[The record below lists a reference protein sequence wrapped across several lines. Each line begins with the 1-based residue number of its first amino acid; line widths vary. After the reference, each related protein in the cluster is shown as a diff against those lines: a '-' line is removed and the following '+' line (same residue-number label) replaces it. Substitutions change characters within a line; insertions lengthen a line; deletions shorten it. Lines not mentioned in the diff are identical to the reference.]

1 MLAGES
7 SGDVLGADLVTVL
20 KASHPNAPIL
30 AMGGKRMASAGASI
44 LLDCEHIAVVGL
56 IEIVK
61 KAYPIWQAYRKVKQV
76 IKTARPGLVI
86 LIDYPGFNLR
96 MAKYAKKQGIP
107 TLYYVSPQVWA
118 WRQHRLHFMKRY
130 IDHVAVLFP
139 FERKFYE
146 QAKIPSTFV
155 GHPITQRAPAPSAV
169 TQSLEK
175 TLGDS
180 TALRIGLFPG
190 SREQEIRTMM
200 PHFVAAMHQIKKT
213 YPTAQFILPI
223 ANPVAENALAPWR
236 SELIHYVH
244 NTTAEVLPL
253 LNLAIA
259 TSGTV
264 TLEIALGSVPLIIT
278 YRLSPVTFQ
287 LAKYLV
293 KVTEIG
299 LCNLISEKRMAP
311 ELIQHEA
318 TPERIT
324 EEVLHWLNEPER
336 ITTYQAQ
343 CADLHKK
350 LQTKQS
356 PSVSVAAIASSLY
369 LEQ

>member
-1 MLAGES
+1 
-7 SGDVLGADLVTVL
+7 
-20 KASHPNAPIL
+20 
-30 AMGGKRMASAGASI
+30 MASAGASI
-44 LLDCEHIAVVGL
+44 FLDCEQIAVVGL
-56 IEIVK
+56 TEIIK
-61 KAYPIWQAYRKVKQV
+61 KAYPIWQAYRTVKKVIQ
-76 IKTARPGLVI
+76 TEHPGLVI

-139 FERKFYE
+139 FETKYYDKVNLP
-146 QAKIPSTFV
+146 ATFV
-155 GHPITQRAPAPSAV
+155 GHPITQHPAAPSAV
-169 TQSLEK
+169 TASLKK

-180 TALRIGLFPG
+180 TALCIGLFPG

-200 PHFVAAMHQIKKT
+200 PALVAAMHQLKAT
-213 YPTAQFILPI
+213 YPTAHFILPI
-223 ANPVAENALAPWR
+223 ANPVAEKALAPWR
-236 SELIHYVH
+236 SEPIHYVH
-244 NTTAEVLPL
+244 HTTAEILPL

-264 TLEIALGSVPLIIT
+264 TLEIALASVPLIIT

-287 LAKYLV
+287 LAKYVV

-299 LCNLISEKRMAP
+299 LCNLIAENKIAP
-311 ELIQHEA
+311 ELIQHDA

-324 EEVLHWLNEPER
+324 EEALRWLNAPER
-336 ITTYQAQ
+336 ITTYQTQ
-343 CADLHKK
+343 CSDLRKK
-350 LQTKQS
+350 LQTEQ
-356 PSVSVAAIASSLY
+356 PPGASVAKIAWALY
-369 LEQ
+369 TES